1 MTEAPR
7 ESFGFNRMKA
17 SDHRQWVKDLRS
29 RARADAARLIAER
42 YPHLSAEEVQE
53 RLAVLD
59 APPPPIKMPDQPT
72 KRAAKAQAALKRA
85 ISRARNSQP
94 AKQDELSKKL
104 LADVEEGRLRDLQT
118 SGNFEG
124 RGSRKIMSG
133 PGQSDKM
140 DK

>member
-1 MTEAPR
+1 MTQ
-7 ESFGFNRMKA
+7 SGSTGLKA

-29 RARADAARLIAER
+29 RPRAEAARLISER
-42 YPHLSAEEVQE
+42 YPHLSAEEVEE

-59 APPPPIKMPDQPT
+59 APPPPIKMPAQPT

-104 LADVEEGRLRDLQT
+104 LAHVEEGRLRDLQK
-118 SGNFEG
+118 SGNFHGLG
-124 RGSRKIMSG
+124 RRKIMCG
-133 PGQSDKM
+133 PGQSGKIDK
-140 DK
+140 